1 MHPELTLRFSVEI
14 RVDKPVVIN
23 ATAEGGK
30 RQLIS
35 ILEGKVSGKINGFVL
50 PGGIDSQIIHPDGT
64 CHLSARYG
72 LQTEFG
78 PVYVENNGIRRIP
91 AEWRNRLFDHDMS
104 FFNDIPQQDI
114 YFKAVPKFEVYSDEL
129 RWMTESVF
137 ICTGQR
143 TASGVALKF
152 YELL

>member
-1 MHPELTLRFSVEI
+1 MHPELTLRFTVEI

-50 PGGIDSQIIHPDGT
+50 PGGIDSQIIQPDGT

-72 LQTEFG
+72 LQTEHG
-78 PVYVENNGIRRIP
+78 TVYVENNGIRRIP
-91 AEWRNRLFDHDMS
+91 VEWRHRLFDQDMS
-104 FFNDIPQQDI
+104 FFNDIPAQDI
-114 YFKAVPKFEVYSDEL
+114 YFKAVPTFEVYSAAL

-137 ICTGQR
+137 VCSGQR
-143 TASGVALKF
+143 SAQGVSLKF

>member
-1 MHPELTLRFSVEI
+1 MHPELILRFTVEI
-14 RVDKPVVIN
+14 QVDKPVVIN

-50 PGGIDSQIIHPDGT
+50 PGGIDSQIIQPDGT

-72 LQTEFG
+72 LQTEHG
-78 PVYVENNGIRRIP
+78 TVYVENNGIRRIP
-91 AEWRNRLFDHDMS
+91 VEWRQRLFDHDMS
-104 FFNDIPQQDI
+104 FFNDIPAQDI
-114 YFKAVPKFEVYSDEL
+114 YFKAVPTFEVYSDAL

-137 ICTGQR
+137 VCSGQR
-143 TASGVALKF
+143 TAQGVSLKF
-152 YELL
+152 YELM

>member
-1 MHPELTLRFSVEI
+1 MHLELKLSFSVEI

-50 PGGIDSQIIHPDGT
+50 PGGIDSQIIQPDGT

-72 LQTEFG
+72 LQTEHG
-78 PVYVENNGIRRIP
+78 TVYVENNGIRRIP
-91 AEWRNRLFDHDMS
+91 LEWRNRLFDQDMS
-104 FFNDIPQQDI
+104 FFNEIPPEDI
-114 YFKAVPKFEVYSDEL
+114 YFKAVPKFEVYGDEL
-129 RWMTESVF
+129 RWMNESVF
-137 ICTGQR
+137 ICSGQR
-143 TASGVALKF
+143 TAQGVSLKF

>member
-1 MHPELTLRFSVEI
+1 MHPELTLRFTVEI

-50 PGGIDSQIIHPDGT
+50 PGGIDSQIIQPDGT

-72 LQTEFG
+72 LQTEHG
-78 PVYVENNGIRRIP
+78 TVYVENNGIRRIP
-91 AEWRNRLFDHDMS
+91 VEWRHRLFDQDMS
-104 FFNDIPQQDI
+104 FFNDIPAEDI
-114 YFKAVPKFEVYSDEL
+114 YFKAVPTFEVYSEAL

-137 ICTGQR
+137 VCSGQR
-143 TASGVALKF
+143 SAQGVSLKF

>member
-1 MHPELTLRFSVEI
+1 MHPELKLSFSVEI

-50 PGGIDSQIIHPDGT
+50 PGGIDSQIIQPDGT

-72 LQTEFG
+72 LQTEHG
-78 PVYVENNGIRRIP
+78 TVYVENNGIRRIP
-91 AEWRNRLFDHDMS
+91 LEWRNRLFDQDMS
-104 FFNDIPQQDI
+104 FFNEIPPEDI
-114 YFKAVPKFEVYSDEL
+114 YFKAVPKFEVYGDEL
-129 RWMTESVF
+129 RWMNESVF
-137 ICTGQR
+137 ICSGQR
-143 TASGVALKF
+143 TAQGVSLKF

>member
-1 MHPELTLRFSVEI
+1 MHPELTLRFTVEI

-50 PGGIDSQIIHPDGT
+50 PGGIDSQIIQPDGT

-72 LQTEFG
+72 LQTEHG
-78 PVYVENNGIRRIP
+78 TVYVENNGIRRIP
-91 AEWRNRLFDHDMS
+91 VEWRHRLFDQDMS
-104 FFNDIPQQDI
+104 FFNDIPAQDI
-114 YFKAVPKFEVYSDEL
+114 YFKAVPTFEVYSEAL

-137 ICTGQR
+137 VCSGQR
-143 TASGVALKF
+143 SAQGVSLKF

>member
-1 MHPELTLRFSVEI
+1 MHPDLTLRFTVEI

-50 PGGIDSQIIHPDGT
+50 PGGIDSQIIQPDGT

-72 LQTEFG
+72 LQTEHG
-78 PVYVENNGIRRIP
+78 TVYVENNGIRRIP
-91 AEWRNRLFDHDMS
+91 VEWRHRLFDQDMS
-104 FFNDIPQQDI
+104 FFNDIPAEDI
-114 YFKAVPKFEVYSDEL
+114 YFKAVPTFEVYSEAL

-137 ICTGQR
+137 ICSGQR
-143 TASGVALKF
+143 SAQGVSLKF

>member
-1 MHPELTLRFSVEI
+1 MQPELKYSFSIEI
-14 RVDKPVVIN
+14 EVDKPVMVN

-35 ILEGKVSGKINGFVL
+35 ILEGKVSGKITGTVL
-50 PGGIDSQIIHPDGT
+50 PGGIDSQIILPDGT

-72 LQTEFG
+72 VQTDQG
-78 PVYVENNGIRRIP
+78 CVYIENNGIRRIP
-91 AEWRNRLFDHDMS
+91 AQWRDRLFDEDMS
-104 FFNDIPQQDI
+104 FFNEIPQEAI
-114 YFKAVPKFEVYSDEL
+114 YFKAVPKFEIYSESL
-129 RWMTESVF
+129 RWMTESIF

-143 TASGVALKF
+143 TAQGVSLQF

>member
-1 MHPELTLRFSVEI
+1 MHPELKLCFSVEI

-35 ILEGKVSGKINGFVL
+35 ILEGKVSGRLKGFVL

-72 LQTEFG
+72 LQTDQG
-78 PVYVENNGIRRIP
+78 TVYVENNGIRRIP
-91 AEWRNRLFDHDMS
+91 AEWRKRLFDEDMS
-104 FFNDIPQQDI
+104 FFNQIPQEDI
-114 YFKAVPKFEVYSDEL
+114 YFKAVPKFEVYSDAL
-129 RWMTESVF
+129 RWMTESIF

-143 TASGVALKF
+143 TAEGVSLKF